1 MIHVNKNIIYNV
13 GKDITN
19 NVTKGGNEG
28 GNFSETKSSKIRCR
42 ADSADVDEREVQAV
56 INRGGRAAE
65 ADNGE
70 SDALR
75 RVQLRLYTSQIADI
89 DNAIEKLK
97 RDRKRFPNFSR
108 HQFLPR
114 SNRGEVGPRTL
125 KKV

>member
-1 MIHVNKNIIYNV
+1 MAISAKPNRQ
-13 GKDITN
+13 
-19 NVTKGGNEG
+19 
-28 GNFSETKSSKIRCR
+28 KSD
-42 ADSADVDEREVQAV
+42 AEQTSADVDEREVQAV

-97 RDRKRFPNFSR
+97 RDCKRFPNFSR
-108 HQFLPR
+108 HQFLLEAIEEKLDR
-114 SNRGEVGPRTL
+114 EL
-125 KKV
+125 

>member
-1 MIHVNKNIIYNV
+1 MAISAKPNRQ
-13 GKDITN
+13 
-19 NVTKGGNEG
+19 
-28 GNFSETKSSKIRCR
+28 KSDVERT
-42 ADSADVDEREVQAV
+42 SADVDEREVQAI

-70 SDALR
+70 SDPLR

-108 HQFLPR
+108 HQFLL
-114 SNRGEVGPRTL
+114 EAIEEKL
-125 KKV
+125 DLEL

>member
-1 MIHVNKNIIYNV
+1 MAISAKPNREK
-13 GKDITN
+13 
-19 NVTKGGNEG
+19 
-28 GNFSETKSSKIRCR
+28 SEVETI
-42 ADSADVDEREVQAV
+42 SADVDEREVHAV
-56 INRGGRAAE
+56 INRGGRAAK

-108 HQFLPR
+108 HQFLLEAIEEKLDR
-114 SNRGEVGPRTL
+114 EL
-125 KKV
+125 

>member
-1 MIHVNKNIIYNV
+1 MTISAKPNRQ
-13 GKDITN
+13 
-19 NVTKGGNEG
+19 
-28 GNFSETKSSKIRCR
+28 KS
-42 ADSADVDEREVQAV
+42 DVEQTSADVDEREVQAI

-70 SDALR
+70 SDPLR

-108 HQFLPR
+108 HQFLLEAIEEKLDR
-114 SNRGEVGPRTL
+114 EL
-125 KKV
+125 